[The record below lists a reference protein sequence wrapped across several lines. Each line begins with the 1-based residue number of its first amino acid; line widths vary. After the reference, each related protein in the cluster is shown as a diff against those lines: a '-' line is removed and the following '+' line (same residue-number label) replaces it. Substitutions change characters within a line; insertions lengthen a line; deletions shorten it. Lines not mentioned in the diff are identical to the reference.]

1 MSERALAYW
10 RTGGLAGSSVL
21 ACWRPLA
28 FELASAA
35 VTPSAVD
42 ALCRDGFVVLDDV
55 APPETLLAA
64 RASAEHLRADGKMRH
79 VGQEGRDDAVAVL
92 DASSL
97 PSSRSRYGGLAG
109 AAALTLAFAEAL
121 RVRSAETALLTNKE
135 KTKRTPRAARTL
147 DRLRGVQPPSRLM
160 LAHYPGD
167 ENAGARYVP
176 HLDNDPEDPG
186 ADDGAPGL
194 RARDRAVTAIL
205 YLNPDWEEAHGGCL
219 RVRLE
224 DEKGEVDIAP
234 AWGRVVL
241 FDSRR
246 ITHEV
251 RPARHGRWALTAWIN
266 DGPDGAP

>member
-1 MSERALAYW
+1 M
-10 RTGGLAGSSVL
+10 
-21 ACWRPLA
+21 
-28 FELASAA
+28 
-35 VTPSAVD
+35 
-42 ALCRDGFVVLDDV
+42 
-55 APPETLLAA
+55 
-64 RASAEHLRADGKMRH
+64 
-79 VGQEGRDDAVAVL
+79 
-92 DASSL
+92 
-97 PSSRSRYGGLAG
+97 
-109 AAALTLAFAEAL
+109 
-121 RVRSAETALLTNKE
+121 
-135 KTKRTPRAARTL
+135 
-147 DRLRGVQPPSRLM
+147 
-160 LAHYPGD
+160 
-167 ENAGARYVP
+167 P